1 MKKLLLILIL
11 HVSLL
16 FSPPPETG
24 KTDPNVRYVSI
35 NRYAGFFLNPDTYGF
50 IFPAIKP
57 GLLIINRS
65 QRQSRPLFILTG
77 SAIGYSINFLT
88 WPIRQQITNFYR
100 KFWRGTY
107 SEKQILLIG
116 DFYLGYLLVNLLIL
130 WIALY
135 LFEKIF
141 FDSRNAGP
149 KGRNCYKYFPMIF
162 IASNPVT
169 KAFFWTVHQQMF
181 ALLTPILCVYIL
193 YRFYRI
199 TVAVSYMK
207 MLGFFLAA
215 GLLLLM
221 YGNFILLLPVLLIC
235 FIRNLKEYKS
245 FKQWP
250 GALMKASGLI
260 MAFFLPTILWI
271 GILKGY
277 GVSYYNFEMQEYHQV
292 IWIPEA
298 LNHSVSLFLTQL
310 RENTLEY
317 FQTMRQLLIL
327 MFFSLIIFAYS
338 KFDIPWGNRFL
349 RGVLFII
356 FYFFLFYWLLGFY
369 EARLTNTLIPLIVCF
384 WLAGLQQRIREKKMI
399 FILSSLALVWHSYVL
414 FSYGPF
420 S

>member
-1 MKKLLLILIL
+1 
-11 HVSLL
+11 
-16 FSPPPETG
+16 
-24 KTDPNVRYVSI
+24 
-35 NRYAGFFLNPDTYGF
+35 
-50 IFPAIKP
+50 
-57 GLLIINRS
+57 
-65 QRQSRPLFILTG
+65 
-77 SAIGYSINFLT
+77 
-88 WPIRQQITNFYR
+88 
-100 KFWRGTY
+100 
-107 SEKQILLIG
+107 
-116 DFYLGYLLVNLLIL
+116 
-130 WIALY
+130 
-135 LFEKIF
+135 
-141 FDSRNAGP
+141 
-149 KGRNCYKYFPMIF
+149 
-162 IASNPVT
+162 
-169 KAFFWTVHQQMF
+169 
-181 ALLTPILCVYIL
+181 
-193 YRFYRI
+193 
-199 TVAVSYMK
+199 
-207 MLGFFLAA
+207 
-215 GLLLLM
+215 
-221 YGNFILLLPVLLIC
+221 
-235 FIRNLKEYKS
+235 
-245 FKQWP
+245 
-250 GALMKASGLI
+250 MKASGLI